1 LIGADGEE
9 NNKFVIETIL
19 ELMGKDKNDYE
30 HVNDR
35 PGHDQRYAI
44 DSTKLR
50 TELGWA
56 PKYTNLREGLQA
68 TVDWYRENEVW
79 WKAEKA
85 KVEAAYAE
93 KGQ

>member
-1 LIGADGEE
+1 
-9 NNKFVIETIL
+9 
-19 ELMGKDKNDYE
+19 MGKDKNDYE
-30 HVNDR
+30 HVADR

-44 DSTKLR
+44 DSNKLR
-50 TELGWA
+50 TQLGWE

-68 TVDWYRENEVW
+68 TIDWYKANEDW
-79 WKAEKA
+79 WQAEKA